1 MLLAAAMI
9 LVGFIAL
16 IWSANIFASTA
27 ASIEKDT
34 GILAI
39 AIFVSRMRSKPAP
52 GRTIPGHTPATLLVS
67 SYALYYYSL
76 RSAL

>member
-39 AIFVSRMRSKPAP
+39 AISISRMRSKPAP
-52 GRTIPGHTPATLLVS
+52 GRTIPGDTPGTLLVS

-76 RSAL
+76 RSTL